1 MFYINLHGRF
11 IKRPYKQKTKN
22 DMEELKFK
30 TTLKCGGCEEKVTPG
45 LNAIDEIEEWD
56 VDLDSADKIL
66 TVFATKNVE
75 DKIIEAVEKV
85 GFEIEKL

>member
-1 MFYINLHGRF
+1 
-11 IKRPYKQKTKN
+11 
-22 DMEELKFK
+22 MEELRFK

-56 VDLDSADKIL
+56 VDLDSPDKIL
-66 TVFATKNVE
+66 TVFATKDVE

-85 GFEIEKL
+85 GFEIEKIS